1 MKGIQSAGT
10 KEPGGGMVGSTSLA
24 LTRVRPLRNYYN
36 WYRTC
41 NALVEDKVGSARLR
55 HEPTRYTVGQLRSI
69 RSQIQ
74 FNDENI
80 FSSLFC
86 MNSGVHSSAFI

>member
-1 MKGIQSAGT
+1 MVPEYFLEQERKEKIIEEIKVKGIQSAGT

-24 LTRVRPLRNYYN
+24 LTRVRPLCNYYN

-55 HEPTRYTVGQLRSI
+55 HEPTRYTVQ
-69 RSQIQ
+69 
-74 FNDENI
+74 
-80 FSSLFC
+80 
-86 MNSGVHSSAFI
+86 VPVP